1 MKIILTLFLLNL
13 NVSSSSVNDSLFI
26 SSDSLKKIAVL
37 NAKKTFKNKKEN
49 AIVCIGSVVLTPVLG
64 WVIPLYFQKKAPN
77 DDKILIPK
85 SIYSDIEEYKEAY
98 KNEFLKI
105 RKRRLWANYALTSV
119 SLVFALII
127 LYPILLIILF
137 LALGKSLTEWFEG
150 WFF

>member
-49 AIVCIGSVVLTPVLG
+49 TIVSIGSVVLTPVLG
-64 WVIPLYFQKKAPN
+64 WVIPLYFQKKPPN
-77 DDKILIPK
+77 NDKIIIPK
-85 SIYSDIEEYKEAY
+85 SVYSDIKEYKEAY
-98 KNEFLKI
+98 KSEFLKI
-105 RKRRLWANYALTSV
+105 RKRKLWTNYALTSI
-119 SLVFALII
+119 SFVFVLLI
-127 LYPILLIILF
+127 LYPILLIISILV
-137 LALGKSLTEWFEG
+137 LGKALTEWFEG